1 MAKVKDELK
10 ELKRLDEKG
19 LQNRLNET
27 REKLRDLSFKTRA
40 DEIRDNN
47 EAGKTRRTIARILTI
62 LRQRRK

>member
-40 DEIRDNN
+40 EEIRDNN
-47 EAGKTRRTIARILTI
+47 EAGKTRRTIARILT
-62 LRQRRK
+62 LL